1 MTSKPFSASPL
12 ALSKVPVLPEEEEW
26 VIQRAQCAG
35 KRREEKDMRDRLRD
49 IGGGMSRFVKVG
61 VGRGKREEGRGKRE
75 EGRGKREEGRG
86 GKREEGR
93 ASGGVIRR

>member
-61 VGRGKREEGRGKRE
+61 VGVWEEGRGKRE
-75 EGRGKREEGRG
+75 EEELQVGLSEDRERWS
-86 GKREEGR
+86 RISWLL
-93 ASGGVIRR
+93 A